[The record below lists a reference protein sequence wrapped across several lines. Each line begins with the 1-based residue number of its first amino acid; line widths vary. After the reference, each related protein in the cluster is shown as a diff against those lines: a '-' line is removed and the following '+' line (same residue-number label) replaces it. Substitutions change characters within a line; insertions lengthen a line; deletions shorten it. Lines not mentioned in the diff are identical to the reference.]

1 MSAAFDTINR
11 KELLTILKEIV
22 EVYELR
28 IIQFLLSETT
38 LDVKVNG
45 CTQETPFTTIIG
57 TPQGDSLS
65 PVLFIIYLENAL
77 KDIRSAQNNS
87 QQPAHCMPSEIIYA
101 DDINFIVT
109 ESISVGDIEKN
120 LETHKLK
127 VNLDKTEHTCA

>member
-22 EVYELR
+22 EEDELR

-38 LDVKVNG
+38 LHVKVNG
-45 CTQETPFTTIIG
+45 CTQETTFTKNIG

-77 KDIRSAQNNS
+77 KDIRSPHNNS
-87 QQPAHCMPSEIIYA
+87 QQPAHFMPSKI
-101 DDINFIVT
+101 T
-109 ESISVGDIEKN
+109 
-120 LETHKLK
+120 
-127 VNLDKTEHTCA
+127 